1 MAKKTSPKPRRIS
14 DDDTASFEIIPKSA
28 NAPSLL
34 GARALTAAN
43 IRQYFADRAAI
54 DEACRRLKDKGFEI
68 ARVGNTS
75 ITVLARPERV
85 AGLFDVEL
93 AARDVNVFERFDGLR
108 TTAPSFFV
116 AGKAEEK
123 VLRPDKGLSEVVE
136 AAVLPTPHEFMQSP
150 LPPSVGYHHLD
161 IPADV
166 NLFLNTDKAHKLGF
180 SGKGVRVA
188 MVDTGFYRHPYYV
201 ARGYQ
206 IDQAVLSPD
215 SIGTNPLDDLNG
227 HGTAEIGN
235 ACAGAPN
242 AHFMP
247 VKTSLANAT
256 AAFATA
262 VDLHPNIITNSWGR
276 SLPTPPFNDLPAD
289 EIPLAAAIAE
299 AVARG
304 IVVCFSAGNGHI
316 GWPAMHEDVIAVGG
330 VYAHADGSLEASDY
344 ASSFTTPIFPGRQVP
359 DVSGLVGMRPRG
371 IYIMLPLQPGCSID
385 QSLSGGAFPNGD
397 ETAGDDGWACIS
409 GTSASCPQA
418 AGIAALM
425 LECCPD
431 LKPKEVRSILAAT
444 GRDVTQG
451 ATNPA
456 ANQPPGPHNA
466 AVGPDLAT
474 GGGLIDATAAV
485 VATMARCGG
494 KCGCNCGCKGDK
506 HEEEK
511 EELERLDY
519 AVKFVCGCAKEGVVA
534 AGGYFTAIN
543 VMNPGKEAIRFRKR
557 VSVALPNE
565 KPGHVSKSSMLRLGP
580 NEALEIDCADIMEAV
595 GLPGCC
601 FLKGFV
607 TLQSSAPLEV
617 VAVYTASGAD
627 EQVETL
633 HIDTIEPTRVM
644 RKKRKPPEEPPG
656 DDPGKKLPDLVPVP
670 PFPPGPPF
678 FPSYF
683 CETPQQLAIIV
694 RNLGP
699 GAAAATTTRVDF
711 FNGGGVVDVAT
722 PPLAPAGQPGAETQI
737 SVPIPGRCYNPE
749 SCEFRITVNASPADG
764 VQESDTSNN
773 TASGN
778 CVVLL

>member
-1 MAKKTSPKPRRIS
+1 MAKTPKPKTRRTG
-14 DDDTASFEIIPKSA
+14 DNDTISFEVIPKSA
-28 NAPSLL
+28 NKPSLL
-34 GARALTAAN
+34 SATELSAAN
-43 IRQYFADRAAI
+43 VRQYFADRAAI
-54 DEACRRLKDKGFEI
+54 DEACRRLKNANLDVV
-68 ARVGNTS
+68 RVGNTS
-75 ITVLARPERV
+75 ITVQAPAARV
-85 AGLFDVEL
+85 ASHFGVEL
-93 AARDVNVFERFDGLR
+93 AARDVGIFQNAQGLNE
-108 TTAPSFFV
+108 TAPSFFIS
-116 AGKAEEK
+116 GKAEEK
-123 VLRPDKGLSEVVE
+123 VLHAADDLSDVVD

-161 IPADV
+161 IPGDV
-166 NLFLNTDKAHKLGF
+166 NLFLNTDKAHRLGF

-188 MVDTGFYRHPYYV
+188 MVDTGFYRHPFYIS
-201 ARGYQ
+201 RGYNV
-206 IDQAVLSPD
+206 DQAVLSPD
-215 SIGTNPLDDLNG
+215 SLGTNPLDDLNG
-227 HGTAEIGN
+227 HGTSELGN

-247 VKTSLANAT
+247 VKTNLANAT

-276 SLPTPPFNDLPAD
+276 SLPTPPFNAIPPD

-316 GWPAMHEDVIAVGG
+316 GWPAMHEDVIAIGG
-330 VYAHADGSLEASDY
+330 VFAHPDGTLEASDY

-359 DVSGLVGMRPRG
+359 DVCGLVGMQPRG
-371 IYIMLPLQPGCSID
+371 IYIMLPLQPGSSID
-385 QSLSGGAFPNGD
+385 TGLSGGAFPNGD
-397 ETAGDDGWACIS
+397 ETAADDGWACIS

-418 AGIAALM
+418 AGVAALM

-431 LKPKEVRSILAAT
+431 LKPHEVKSILSGT

-451 ATNPA
+451 ATNAA

-466 AVGPDLAT
+466 TVGPDLAT

-485 VATMARCGG
+485 VATMARCGN
-494 KCGCNCGCKGDK
+494 KCGCKDK
-506 HEEEK
+506 DDGKDE

-519 AVKFVCGCAKEGVVA
+519 KVKFVCGCAKPGVVA
-534 AGGYFTAIN
+534 AGRYFTAIN
-543 VMNPGKEAIRFRKR
+543 IMNPGNETIRFRKR

-565 KPGHVSKSSMLRLGP
+565 KPGHVSKTSVLRLGP
-580 NEALEIDCADIMEAV
+580 NEALEIDCADIMDAV
-595 GLPGCC
+595 GLPECC

-607 TLQSSAPLEV
+607 TLQSRAPLEV
-617 VAVYTASGAD
+617 VAVYTAAGAD

-633 HIDTIEPTRVM
+633 DIETVEPTRITK
-644 RKKRKPPEEPPG
+644 KKRPPETPPETPPG
-656 DDPGKKLPDLVPVP
+656 EDPGKKLPDLVPVP

-678 FPSYF
+678 FPSNF
-683 CETPQQLAIIV
+683 CETPQNLAIIV

-699 GAAAATTTRVDF
+699 GAAAATTTRVEF
-711 FNGGGVVDVAT
+711 SNVGGAVEVPT
-722 PPLAPAGQPGAETQI
+722 PPLAPAGQPGAEAQI

-749 SCEFRITVNASPADG
+749 SCEFRITVNAVAGDG
-764 VQESDTSNN
+764 VLESN
-773 TASGN
+773 TANNSVSSN